1 MNKIIITSILFLLI
15 SGLTGCATKSKE
27 QVFQSTL
34 RAYERVIRWGDITK
48 SNEFRKEP
56 VSFTSADK
64 KRFKSIKV
72 TDYDTQQI
80 DRDDELTMKV
90 TVQIRF
96 YNEEY
101 MREKTIEDNQ
111 SWHYDKEKQLWFI
124 SSPLPKF

>member
-15 SGLTGCATKSKE
+15 SDLTGCATKSKE

-34 RAYERVIRWGDITK
+34 RAYERVIRWGDITN

-56 VSFTSADK
+56 ASFTSADK

-72 TDYDTQQI
+72 TDYDTQEM
-80 DRDDELTMKV
+80 DPEGELTMKV
-90 TVQIRF
+90 TVQIRY
-96 YNEEY
+96 YNKEY